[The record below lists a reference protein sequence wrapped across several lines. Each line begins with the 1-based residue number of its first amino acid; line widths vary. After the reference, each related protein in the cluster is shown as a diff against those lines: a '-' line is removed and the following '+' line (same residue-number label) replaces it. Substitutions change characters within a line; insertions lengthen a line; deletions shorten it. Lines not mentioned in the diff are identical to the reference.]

1 MIRDRMPDLRASRS
15 NSSTFGRGFLQ
26 EVHLQIAQ
34 NKKLKELLDQVRI
47 NTIKI
52 TRFIM
57 NMHCIDI
64 GRRNTRPNPSY
75 RQKYFHCEGL
85 AQQYSITHEQ

>member
-1 MIRDRMPDLRASRS
+1 MSNLRNYQILLQSRS

-34 NKKLKELLDQVRI
+34 NKKLKELLDEVRI

-52 TRFIM
+52 ARLVNKDMHRF
-57 NMHCIDI
+57 DT
-64 GRRNTRPNPSY
+64 GRGNTRADPPFRRKYCY
-75 RQKYFHCEGL
+75 RKGP
-85 AQQYSITHEQ
+85 AQ